1 MPIFVLF
8 VLFVPSWFLLAMT
21 LVARS
26 LLRLVSV
33 LFGISV
39 LVFLIVHA
47 IPGDPAVIAA
57 GLEASPETVERI
69 RRDLGLDQPLPTQ
82 FVRFVSRA
90 LAGDLGTSIRTG
102 APVVTEIRE
111 RLPHTVILTLGGIG
125 LAILF
130 GMAAGIAAAV
140 ARRRWVDRV
149 VMAVTLVAVS
159 TPSYWLALMG
169 MLVFALHLALVPS
182 IGVGTPLHY
191 LLPIVVLGL
200 QSGGQVARISRAA
213 MVETLHQEYV
223 RAAEARGAGR
233 WRVIARHA
241 LANATLPVVTL
252 IGLRVGGLLAG
263 TVLVESVF
271 AIPGVGRMMVDAVI
285 ARDFPMVQ
293 GGVLVVA
300 TLIVTVNVLTDLVGA
315 GLDPRVRA

>member
-1 MPIFVLF
+1 MM
-8 VLFVPSWFLLAMT
+8 A

-26 LLRLVSV
+26 ILRLASV

-82 FVRFVSRA
+82 FARFVSHA

-102 APVVTEIRE
+102 APVATEIRE
-111 RLPHTVILTLGGIG
+111 RLPHTVALTLGGIV
-125 LAILF
+125 LATLL

-140 ARRRWVDRV
+140 ARRRWVDRM
-149 VMAVTLVAVS
+149 VMALTLVAVS

-169 MLVFALHLALVPS
+169 MLVFALQLALLPS
-182 IGVGTPLHY
+182 IGVGSPLHY
-191 LLPIVVLGL
+191 VLPIAVLGL
-200 QSGGQVARISRAA
+200 QSGGQVARITRAA
-213 MVETLHQEYV
+213 MMETLHQEYV
-223 RAAEARGAGR
+223 RAAEARGTAR
-233 WRVIARHA
+233 WRVVTRHA
-241 LANATLPVVTL
+241 MANAMLPVVTL
-252 IGLRVGGLLAG
+252 IGLRIGGLLAG

-293 GGVLVVA
+293 GGVLMVA
-300 TLIVTVNVLTDLVGA
+300 ALIVTVNVLTDLVGA

>member
-1 MPIFVLF
+1 LIRAIV
-8 VLFVPSWFLLAMT
+8 
-21 LVARS
+21 
-26 LLRLVSV
+26 RLVSV
-33 LFGISV
+33 LSGISV

-57 GLEASPETVERI
+57 GMEASQETVERI
-69 RRDLGLDQPLPTQ
+69 RRDLGLDRPLPAQ
-82 FVRFVSRA
+82 FARFVAGA

-102 APVVTEIRE
+102 VPVADEIRA
-111 RLPHTVILTLGGIG
+111 RLPHTLILTAGGIG
-125 LAILF
+125 V
-130 GMAAGIAAAV
+130 AALLGLITGVVAAV
-140 ARRRWVDRV
+140 TRRPWVDRS

-169 MLVFALHLALVPS
+169 MLVFALQLALVPS
-182 IGVGTPLHY
+182 IGVGSPLHY
-191 LLPIVVLGL
+191 VLPIAVLGL
-200 QSGGQVARISRAA
+200 QSAGQVARITRAA
-213 MVETLHQEYV
+213 VKETIHQEYV
-223 RAAEARGAGR
+223 RAAEARGVSWADAVR
-233 WRVIARHA
+233 RHA
-241 LANATLPVVTL
+241 LGNALLPVTTL

-300 TLIVTVNVLTDLVGA
+300 TLIVLVNVLTDAVSA
-315 GLDPRVRA
+315 ALDPRVRA

>member
-1 MPIFVLF
+1 
-8 VLFVPSWFLLAMT
+8 MT
-21 LVARS
+21 VVVRAIV
-26 LLRLVSV
+26 RLVSV
-33 LFGISV
+33 LFGISI

-57 GLEASPETVERI
+57 GLEAGPETVERI
-69 RRDLGLDQPLPTQ
+69 RRDLGLDRPLPAQ
-82 FVRFVSRA
+82 FARFASSA
-90 LAGDLGTSIRTG
+90 LTGDLGTSIRTG
-102 APVVTEIRE
+102 APVATEIRE

-125 LAILF
+125 MAALL
-130 GMAAGIAAAV
+130 GMAAGIGAAI
-140 ARRRWVDRV
+140 ARRRWVDRA

-169 MLVFALHLALVPS
+169 MLLFALHLALVPS

-191 LLPIVVLGL
+191 VLPIAVLGL
-200 QSGGQVARISRAA
+200 QSGGQVARITRAA
-213 MVETLHQEYV
+213 VMETLDQEYV

-241 LANATLPVVTL
+241 LANAMLPVVTL
-252 IGLRVGGLLAG
+252 IGLRIGGLLAG

-315 GLDPRVRA
+315 GLDPRARA